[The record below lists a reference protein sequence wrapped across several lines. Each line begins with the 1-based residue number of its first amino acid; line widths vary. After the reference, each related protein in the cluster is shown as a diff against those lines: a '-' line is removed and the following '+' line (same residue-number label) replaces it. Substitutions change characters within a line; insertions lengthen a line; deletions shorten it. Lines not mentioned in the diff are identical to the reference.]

1 MMNKYTEKDWKDVE
15 RGMLSYTSYAKTK
28 SRKMKFSSD
37 EYFWLRDVIK
47 DAIKRRKASGI
58 AIDSLREKFDLENV
72 I

>member
-1 MMNKYTEKDWKDVE
+1 MAKYTKKDWEDIEK
-15 RGMLSYTSYAKTK
+15 GMLSYTSYAKSK
-28 SRKMKFSSD
+28 SRKMKFSAD
-37 EYFWLRDVIK
+37 EYFWLRGVIK